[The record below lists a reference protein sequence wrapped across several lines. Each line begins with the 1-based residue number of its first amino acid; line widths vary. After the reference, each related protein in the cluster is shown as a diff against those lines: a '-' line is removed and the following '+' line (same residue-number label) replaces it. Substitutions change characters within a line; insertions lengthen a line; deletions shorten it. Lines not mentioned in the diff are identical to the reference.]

1 MSGYLASSMA
11 TPPPTLPRYTDPM
24 IPSDFLTLILTEI
37 GWNLA
42 VWVPTTLL
50 SLLFIR
56 TVLGVPMRELAAE
69 IEDRQT
75 AAIGAVF
82 FWASL
87 GFALLFSRMVA
98 APTPMTDLPW
108 SQAFAWLG
116 LAVGLSLLLFSLG
129 VWAVFG
135 TLARRKGESV
145 SGYLRRELVAE
156 HNLALSFVLGAL
168 FLVPVVVAYHVTL

>member
-1 MSGYLASSMA
+1 M
-11 TPPPTLPRYTDPM
+11 TLP
-24 IPSDFLTLILTEI
+24 SFLTLILTEI

-42 VWVPTTLL
+42 VWLPTVLL

-56 TVLGVPMRELAAE
+56 LVLGVPMRELVAE
-69 IEDRQT
+69 IEDHQT

-87 GFALLFSRMVA
+87 GFALLFSRVVA
-98 APTPMTDLPW
+98 APAPLTELSW
-108 SQAFAWLG
+108 SQAFVWLG
-116 LAVGLSLLLFSLG
+116 MAVGLSLLLFSLG
-129 VWAVFG
+129 VWLVFG

-156 HNLALSFVLGAL
+156 HNLALSFILGSL
-168 FLVPVVVAYHVTL
+168 FLVPVVVAYHVTM